1 MDKVKQVLN
10 VDLSSLNKKEK
21 KSKPGKENKI
31 GKKLPDFSVDFSM
44 KGTLDKTEKM
54 LLRVAI
60 AIILINIIFI
70 AFSKILFGQMEKKQQ
85 EIEGLVATENSEVSK
100 ISTDINSLNTKNT
113 KYQSLTEELKAIND
127 KISNI
132 AEMKNSIPNLLNQ
145 IMYTI
150 PESVQLV
157 SIQNTT
163 GKKMTIIAQASD
175 YDQLGYFIAKI
186 KVSGILNN
194 AVSSSSQKSGDVVTV
209 TIEGELP

>member
-1 MDKVKQVLN
+1 MEQN
-10 VDLSSLNKKEK
+10 NKESNITKLK
-21 KSKPGKENKI
+21 KTAEQKI
-31 GKKLPDFSVDFSM
+31 K
-44 KGTLDKTEKM
+44 
-54 LLRVAI
+54 
-60 AIILINIIFI
+60 
-70 AFSKILFGQMEKKQQ
+70 SKILKIIVSWIISNIVTIISVFAVAIIILFIIQLNMETVKKLWNSFTDTISQ
-85 EIEGLVATENSEVSK
+85 IFSSEGNTEQANRDNYSV
-100 ISTDINSLNTKNT
+100 
-113 KYQSLTEELKAIND
+113 TEELKAIND

-150 PESVQLV
+150 PEGVQLT

-163 GKKMTIIAQASD
+163 GKKISIIAQASD

-194 AVSSSSQKSGDVVTV
+194 VVSSSSQKSGDVVTV